1 MLLLRAHL
9 FDRALVPVPLL
20 GEVLYEGKVE
30 VELLF
35 CHAFISVLSLS
46 DLIFLLSL
54 HLQLKLPPSFIFCL
68 LSLNIPL
75 VFLGG
80 LPLKIFVDLE
90 VVLLFHSFLVSLLLQ
105 GHPESFLL
113 HL

>member
-1 MLLLRAHL
+1 L
-9 FDRALVPVPLL
+9 
-20 GEVLYEGKVE
+20 E
-30 VELLF
+30 
-35 CHAFISVLSLS
+35 
-46 DLIFLLSL
+46 
-54 HLQLKLPPSFIFCL
+54 LPPSFIFCL

-113 HL
+113 HLQFMLTSGFINLVFLQFLEFFFTEGL